1 MAESGLKSTIVK
13 KASENIMLKRLGKP
27 EEVANVV
34 VFLGSDASSY
44 ITSQTINVNGGLYF

>member
-1 MAESGLKSTIVK
+1 MQSSVVK
-13 KASENIMLKRLGKP
+13 KASESIMLGRLGKP

-34 VFLGSDASSY
+34 VFLGSEASSY